1 MFACMVGPVA
11 ADTWGTPEPITTFAA
26 DGSARA
32 DIAVSP
38 EWTTPVRGGTASAH
52 VQQRGSDGWTT
63 VWRGPLRNDIAPLA
77 ALVAPGG
84 QALVT
89 FDDHLSMGRGD
100 NVVVIYDSCGGV
112 AQAWT
117 LVDLLGEDYAT
128 ALHSSVSSTWWRGEP
143 RLSEDGL
150 RAVVPVIVPSS
161 VPTLT
166 MKDQASVELSI
177 DMATGEVS
185 PRFIWSWR
193 VAQAIAT
200 RLATKKRD
208 ERAAR
213 VAWLRAPLSPP
224 ARGDLVAW
232 KAYGRQAVFRLSE
245 SEDLPEVVV
254 LDGGSPEAG
263 VLTIRERI
271 PRTGSTLA
279 VVSSDPAL
287 LRAALQAWADVL
299 TPRALWDLEI
309 YVNLDAETVASLQR
323 RFDPAGARVVSLP
336 PVIPQRPERLRNLE
350 NEP

>member
-100 NVVVIYDSCGGV
+100 NVVVIYDAHGAV
-112 AQAWT
+112 THAWT
-117 LVDLLGEDYAT
+117 LVDLLGEDHAA

-143 RLSEDGL
+143 RLSADGL
-150 RAVVPVIVPSS
+150 SAEVPVIVPTST
-161 VPTLT
+161 PALT
-166 MKDQASVELSI
+166 PREHETVDLSI
-177 DMATGEVS
+177 DMATGRVS
-185 PRFIWSWR
+185 PRFVWSWR
-193 VAQAIAT
+193 VAQAIVTRQAT
-200 RLATKKRD
+200 QKRQ

-224 ARGDLVAW
+224 AGDDPVAW
-232 KAYGRQAVFRLSE
+232 TKYGREAVSRLSE
-245 SEDLPEVVV
+245 SDARPEVV
-254 LDGGSPEAG
+254 LLHAGSPEAG

-271 PRTGSTLA
+271 SSTGSTLA
-279 VVSSDPAL
+279 VVSTDPAL
-287 LRAALQAWADVL
+287 LQATLEAWAGVL
-299 TPRALWDLEI
+299 APRVLGDLEI
-309 YVNLDAETVASLQR
+309 YVTLNADTVAALQR
-323 RFDPAGARVVSLP
+323 RFDPSGARVVSLP
-336 PVIPQRPERLRNLE
+336 PMIPQRPERLRNLE
-350 NEP
+350 DEP